1 MNNNLNYLINHVFD
15 NVNRLFA
22 LAFENEEDRSSFS
35 KHYTPA
41 VEIKDYNV
49 LIDKKSFFEIPI
61 KNNEETYETITELIR
76 NSDFTTGN
84 LLDYIFQLT
93 INYLQYI

>member
-1 MNNNLNYLINHVFD
+1 M
-15 NVNRLFA
+15 NRLFA
-22 LAFENEEDRSSFS
+22 LAFENEEDKSSFS
-35 KHYTPA
+35 KYYTPA

-49 LIDKKSFFEIPI
+49 LIDQKSFFEILI
-61 KNNEETYETITELIR
+61 KNNEEMYKAITELIR
-76 NSDFTTGN
+76 NSDFTTSN